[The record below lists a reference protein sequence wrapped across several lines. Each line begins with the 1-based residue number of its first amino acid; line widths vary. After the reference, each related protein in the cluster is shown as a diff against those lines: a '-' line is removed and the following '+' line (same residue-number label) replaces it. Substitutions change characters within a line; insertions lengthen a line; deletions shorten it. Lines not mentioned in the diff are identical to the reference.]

1 MAEWVLKGSVK
12 GPQGDPGQ
20 DASLPSG
27 GTEGQFLQKT
37 ADGEQWAGA
46 VTATDMS
53 DSGVTMYQLNTDGS
67 TPINGLVFL
76 DDDGHNAST
85 NGVISSFT
93 SGSGTGSTIQFSS
106 SLMRGGVPDA
116 QSQLTLI
123 SGAVDG
129 RCLAEFSINASNAD
143 GESNSIG
150 LGVEEGIGT
159 KFKIDSKT
167 VNGFTD
173 TIKSNAEGSLL
184 PTDKAVKDYI
194 SFASDQDFCTFMGIE
209 YDAADWT

>member
-27 GTEGQFLQKT
+27 GAEGQFLQKT

-53 DSGVTMYQLNTDGS
+53 DSGGTMYQLNADGS
-67 TPINGLVFL
+67 TPINGLVFSN
-76 DDDGHNAST
+76 DDGHNAST
-85 NGVISSFT
+85 NGMISSY
-93 SGSGTGSTIQFSS
+93 SSDNAGTISTIQLLS
-106 SLMRGGVPDA
+106 SLINDDIPDA
-116 QSQLTLI
+116 QSVIELT

-129 RCLAEFSINASNAD
+129 RCRAGLFIGAAGVDTEKISSIELSVVEGMDTEFEID
-143 GESNSIG
+143 G
-150 LGVEEGIGT
+150 
-159 KFKIDSKT
+159 KT

-173 TIKSNAEGSLL
+173 TIKSNAEGNLL
-184 PTDKAVKDYI
+184 PTDKAVKDYVTSLI
-194 SFASDQDFCTFMGIE
+194 ATDEEF
-209 YDAADWT
+209 DAAFGL

>member
-85 NGVISSFT
+85 TGVISSFT
-93 SGSGTGSTIQFSS
+93 SDSGTGSTIQLGSGLRS
-106 SLMRGGVPDA
+106 NGVPDA
-116 QSQLTLI
+116 QSVIALT

-129 RCLAEFSINASNAD
+129 RCASFLSFVAAGADAEKISSIELSV
-143 GESNSIG
+143 
-150 LGVEEGIGT
+150 VEGMDTE
-159 KFKIDSKT
+159 FKIDDKT

-173 TIKSNAEGSLL
+173 TIESNAEGSLL
-184 PTDKAVKDYI
+184 PTDKAVKDYVT
-194 SFASDQDFCTFMGIE
+194 SVTATDEEFDTFMGLS
-209 YDAADWT
+209 